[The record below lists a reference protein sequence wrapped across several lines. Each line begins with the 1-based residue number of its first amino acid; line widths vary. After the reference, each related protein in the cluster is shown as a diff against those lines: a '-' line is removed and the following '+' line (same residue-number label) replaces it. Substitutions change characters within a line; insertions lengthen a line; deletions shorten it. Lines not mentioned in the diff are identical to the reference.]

1 MVDFVLVSVLVT
13 AMLLGVIQV
22 AIILHVRSTLVDCA
36 AEGARV
42 GGRADRG
49 LADGQARTVAL
60 AGAALGERY
69 THDVTAT
76 YEVTADVRTVRV
88 RVTAPLPVIGFWGP
102 AGALTVDGHALVEE
116 LP

>member
-1 MVDFVLVSVLVT
+1 MDFVLVSVLVA
-13 AMLLGVIQV
+13 AMFLGVIQV
-22 AIILHVRSTLVDCA
+22 AIVLHVRSTLIDSA
-36 AEGARV
+36 AEGARL

-49 LADGQARTVAL
+49 LADGEARTVAL

-69 THDVTAT
+69 TRDVSAT

-88 RVTAPLPVIGFWGP
+88 TVRAPLPVIGFWGP
-102 AGALTVDGHALVEE
+102 SGVLTVDGHALVEE

>member
-13 AMLLGVIQV
+13 AMFLGVIQV
-22 AIILHVRSTLVDCA
+22 AIILHVRSTLIDCA

>member
-13 AMLLGVIQV
+13 AMFLGVIQL
-22 AIILHVRSTLVDCA
+22 AIILHVRSTLIDSA

-60 AGAALGERY
+60 ASAALGERY
-69 THDVTAT
+69 TQDVTAT

-102 AGALTVDGHALVEE
+102 DGALTVDGHALVEE